1 MKVLAISI
9 NTFKEA
15 VRDRILYTLLIFALF
30 MIGSSA
36 LLASLSTGQDAKI
49 IQDLGLSCIS
59 IFGTLIAVFLGIG
72 LVYKEIEKRTLY
84 VLISKPIHRAQF
96 ILGKYLG
103 LALVLLTNVA
113 IMGTGLLLL
122 SRIYLGEWP
131 WRLLVALAFTLLEL
145 LVITGLAILFSS
157 FTTPTLSAIFT
168 LSLFLI
174 GHLSPDLRLFAG
186 RFSRPAARLLIE
198 LFYYLLPNFRHFHF
212 ESLII
217 NGFLPDG
224 IVLFQSACYGLL
236 YGAALLLLAMLA
248 FARRDLK

>member
-174 GHLSPDLRLFAG
+174 GHLSPDLRLFAARFG
-186 RFSRPAARLLIE
+186 RPVARLLIE
-198 LFYYLLPNFRHFHF
+198 VFYYLLPNFRHFHF

>member
-186 RFSRPAARLLIE
+186 RFGRPAARLLIE
-198 LFYYLLPNFRHFHF
+198 LFYYLLPNFQHFHF

>member
-1 MKVLAISI
+1 
-9 NTFKEA
+9 
-15 VRDRILYTLLIFALF
+15 
-30 MIGSSA
+30 
-36 LLASLSTGQDAKI
+36 
-49 IQDLGLSCIS
+49 
-59 IFGTLIAVFLGIG
+59 
-72 LVYKEIEKRTLY
+72 
-84 VLISKPIHRAQF
+84 
-96 ILGKYLG
+96 LG

-186 RFSRPAARLLIE
+186 RFGRPAARLLIE

>member
-174 GHLSPDLRLFAG
+174 GHLSPDLRLFAARFG
-186 RFSRPAARLLIE
+186 RPVARLLIE

-236 YGAALLLLAMLA
+236 YGAALLFLAMLA

>member
-186 RFSRPAARLLIE
+186 RFGRPAARLLIE

>member
-174 GHLSPDLRLFAG
+174 GHLSPDLRFFAARFG
-186 RFSRPAARLLIE
+186 RPVARLLIE

>member
-186 RFSRPAARLLIE
+186 RFGRPAARLLIE

-248 FARRDLK
+248 FARKDLK

>member
-186 RFSRPAARLLIE
+186 RFGRPAARLLIE
-198 LFYYLLPNFRHFHF
+198 LFYYLLPNFRNFHF

>member
-174 GHLSPDLRLFAG
+174 GHLSPDLRLFAARFG
-186 RFSRPAARLLIE
+186 RPVARLLIE